1 MDNAIV
7 LGGRGRGEGEGGRGG
22 GGGKQDKHGL
32 VKMVYSGPRRASRA
46 RELHENN
53 SINNQMQPQCNSTLL
68 SLWVCFGGKSHSQ
81 PDF

>member
-1 MDNAIV
+1 MQ
-7 LGGRGRGEGEGGRGG
+7 LFWGGG

-32 VKMVYSGPRRASRA
+32 VKMVYCGPRRASRA